1 MEEKKTMQDL
11 REYCNTVQ
19 AERKEEIK
27 EVLESW
33 LNKKFGYGLKPWRA
47 IMGKKVLR
55 PIPLKLYELDR
66 IFTNVTKEVI
76 KKTIEDL
83 GFMVFESLNGAGFVL
98 AIPKC
103 KKGQKLTW
111 AQKKIRQLNHDYSK
125 YVANEKVKAQK
136 YFDKVISD
144 LCNCELRK
152 PLLGDGYIL
161 FEGYKSGINVSPK
174 CKKFIN
180 RLLRE
185 NKMEECFANGRYLGI
200 RVSTT
205 E

>member
-1 MEEKKTMQDL
+1 MEEKKTMEDL
-11 REYCNTVQ
+11 REYCNIVKT
-19 AERKEEIK
+19 ERKEEIK
-27 EVLESW
+27 EDLEAW

-47 IMGKKVLR
+47 IIGKKVVK
-55 PIPLKLYELDR
+55 PIPLNLYEVDR
-66 IFTNVTKEVI
+66 EWPNVTKEFI

-83 GFMVFESLNGAGFVL
+83 GFIVFESLNGTGLVL
-98 AIPKC
+98 AVTKC

-111 AQKKIRQLNHDYSK
+111 AQNKIRQLNHDYSQ

-136 YFDKVISD
+136 YFDKIISD
-144 LCNCELRK
+144 FCNFESSK

-161 FEGYKSGINVSPK
+161 FENYKSGITISPK

-185 NKMEECFANGRYLGI
+185 NKMEECFENGKYLGI
-200 RVSTT
+200 RVSTR